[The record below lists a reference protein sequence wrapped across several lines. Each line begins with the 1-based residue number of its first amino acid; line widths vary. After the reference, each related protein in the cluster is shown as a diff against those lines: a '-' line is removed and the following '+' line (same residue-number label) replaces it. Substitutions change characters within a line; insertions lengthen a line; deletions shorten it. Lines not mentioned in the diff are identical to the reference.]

1 MVVTFMKK
9 LRRTKG
15 EERKVMGVCGGL
27 GKCFGIDP
35 IYNLVKEANPAWQ
48 VSYAFVEFAH
58 PSLEERVRE
67 LVSLGEKT
75 IVLAPVFLTVGNHL
89 AQGLPKRFKALEE
102 ENPGLKL
109 VMAKHLGADPLIAQ
123 LVSKRSAEALAELKG
138 KRP

>member
-1 MVVTFMKK
+1 MITSMSES
-9 LRRTKG
+9 LIILGHGSRR
-15 EERKVMGVCGGL
+15 EEANEELKA
-27 GKCFGIDP
+27 
-35 IYNLVKEANPAWQ
+35 IYNLVKKANPAWQ

-67 LVSLGEKT
+67 LVKMGKKT
-75 IVLAPVFLTVGNHL
+75 IVLTPVFLTVGNHL

-123 LVSKRSAEALAELKG
+123 LVSKRSAEALAELKE